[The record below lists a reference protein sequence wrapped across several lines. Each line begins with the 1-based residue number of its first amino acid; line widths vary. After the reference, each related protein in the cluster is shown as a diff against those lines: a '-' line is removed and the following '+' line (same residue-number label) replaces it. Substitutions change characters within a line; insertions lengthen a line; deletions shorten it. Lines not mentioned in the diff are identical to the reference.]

1 MKYISLDTLL
11 TKYIEDSTINF
22 CTDDSAYGFV
32 LGLTTHT
39 NDNIIIKLNLN
50 YFSPYGKSGESSIRK
65 QSRKRG
71 NKKNQNID
79 DLRREVSNQIEFA
92 NLSTAIP
99 HIKDSAILQREDAIK
114 FSKALEDLNSNCD
127 ALPYWTAHLISQ
139 LTHLNET
146 QDYKFETKTGIII
159 MDSVGDLTLD
169 DIVKEDYSLAQKI
182 SLSKYTKKSYS
193 ISETFKGKAR
203 ALLLSLLWCGILHGD
218 PHMENIR
225 VDSETGKLYLIDFG
239 ASIDFGSGSRH
250 LPKYLRN
257 NEKTKKMFSEVK
269 NDVNNW
275 LQLTKHLTEEGFK
288 TQYRTLLD
296 KVKPNDTISIMLLE
310 HTILKADPRQ
320 NGKLLTWNDINTDD
334 KWSLYRSGYEWIVN
348 VDNDGR
354 WKTMIEHAII
364 GNDVSSISSS
374 HKSNRTRKK
383 SSLNIPKPHSANS
396 STRKMTTFKPL
407 ASSRSVKH
415 KKKTHSRRHTRR
427 NFKDSLMEFTTPQLR
442 SAALDVGVPV
452 SRRDSR
458 ETTLDKILVRES
470 THPNTLSRIVE
481 SVNS

>member
-1 MKYISLDTLL
+1 
-11 TKYIEDSTINF
+11 
-22 CTDDSAYGFV
+22 
-32 LGLTTHT
+32 
-39 NDNIIIKLNLN
+39 
-50 YFSPYGKSGESSIRK
+50 
-65 QSRKRG
+65 
-71 NKKNQNID
+71 
-79 DLRREVSNQIEFA
+79 
-92 NLSTAIP
+92 
-99 HIKDSAILQREDAIK
+99 
-114 FSKALEDLNSNCD
+114 
-127 ALPYWTAHLISQ
+127 
-139 LTHLNET
+139 
-146 QDYKFETKTGIII
+146 
-159 MDSVGDLTLD
+159 
-169 DIVKEDYSLAQKI
+169 
-182 SLSKYTKKSYS
+182 
-193 ISETFKGKAR
+193 
-203 ALLLSLLWCGILHGD
+203 
-218 PHMENIR
+218 MENIR

-383 SSLNIPKPHSANS
+383 SSLNIPKPHSANTVS
-396 STRKMTTFKPL
+396 YTHLTLPTIY
-407 ASSRSVKH
+407 SV
-415 KKKTHSRRHTRR
+415 
-427 NFKDSLMEFTTPQLR
+427 
-442 SAALDVGVPV
+442 
-452 SRRDSR
+452 
-458 ETTLDKILVRES
+458 
-470 THPNTLSRIVE
+470 
-481 SVNS
+481 